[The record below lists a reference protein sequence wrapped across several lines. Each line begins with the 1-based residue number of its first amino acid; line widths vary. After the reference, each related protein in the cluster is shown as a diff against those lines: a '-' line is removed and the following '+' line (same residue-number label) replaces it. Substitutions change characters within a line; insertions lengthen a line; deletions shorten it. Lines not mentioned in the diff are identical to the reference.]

1 VARMADCD
9 YSQCRLAAA
18 LAAGGL
24 VLGAS
29 ATLAAQ
35 SLPPVRATIALE
47 GTMKKIDGA
56 ANHVIVTTADGME
69 HVFEY
74 TKNLLV
80 HGGPEVAS
88 TRSRFRN
95 GTSDTF
101 QFSNRAAIE
110 AGAEIDRDIADATR
124 ISLYYSDEAGRR
136 VVYFF
141 KKSSYVSVLMR
152 RLR

>member
-1 VARMADCD
+1 
-9 YSQCRLAAA
+9 
-18 LAAGGL
+18 
-24 VLGAS
+24 
-29 ATLAAQ
+29 
-35 SLPPVRATIALE
+35 
-47 GTMKKIDGA
+47 
-56 ANHVIVTTADGME
+56 
-69 HVFEY
+69 
-74 TKNLLV
+74 
-80 HGGPEVAS
+80 VAS

-110 AGAEIDRDIADATR
+110 AGAEIDRGIADATR